1 MGGSG
6 PTMCASAVGAQR
18 ELKLRDHC
26 SDRQWDIDIQP
37 FYYVLNTT
45 VIAVVK

>member
-18 ELKLRDHC
+18 ELKIRDHG
-26 SDRQWDIDIQP
+26 SDRRWDVDIQP

-45 VIAVVK
+45 AIIFVR